1 MLYTVKIM
9 RGKTTLKQFAVIA
22 DGDTTLQKFAADALG
37 GQADDTAV
45 MKKFGVCDSAEFARD
60 SMTEFRL
67 DLLDKVTV
75 NDLSGKFVL
84 IMCREKEIAP
94 TPMSSFFDK
103 LSTGGGTFNH
113 LPPKPT
119 GGRYDMKIKGAL
131 IGVLETQ
138 GLGFQIQDVDMSG
151 SDMLKDVTAALQY
164 VLPFDDAGVFKARSV
179 HLPELLTSRSLG
191 VAPSD
196 QHHGAKKK
204 EDRLDQKALHD
215 HALAIY
221 KHLDL
226 TAWARSPRCFR
237 APPAQPPRSR
247 THRLPAFLAARKS
260 RKSPH
265 RLPPPQVEAVHR
277 RAARALDR
285 ARQDVD
291 EAAGARR
298 PHEGAARADGALARP
313 DQPRRHQ
320 RHDHQTPCRFVPPAL
335 PAVSS

>member
-1 MLYTVKIM
+1 M
-9 RGKTTLKQFAVIA
+9 
-22 DGDTTLQKFAADALG
+22 
-37 GQADDTAV
+37 
-45 MKKFGVCDSAEFARD
+45 KFGVCDSAAFARD
-60 SMTEFRL
+60 SMTEFSL

-75 NDLSGKFVL
+75 NDLSGEFVL

-179 HLPELLTSRSLG
+179 HLPELLTPSRSAWRRAS
-191 VAPSD
+191 APRRQEEED
-196 QHHGAKKK
+196 CLDEGATTT
-204 EDRLDQKALHD
+204 RWQS
-215 HALAIY
+215 
-221 KHLDL
+221 
-226 TAWARSPRCFR
+226 TTPR
-237 APPAQPPRSR
+237 
-247 THRLPAFLAARKS
+247 
-260 RKSPH
+260 PH
-265 RLPPPQVEAVHR
+265 RLGAIAAVLPRAARAAALSNPSPWPSSPPANPQSPTDYHRLQVAVR
-277 RAARALDR
+277 RSAARALDR

-291 EAAGARR
+291 KLQEHAGRMREQRAQTSPRATR
-298 PHEGAARADGALARP
+298 PTPTTPTSRPSNAMSVRA
-313 DQPRRHQ
+313 
-320 RHDHQTPCRFVPPAL
+320 TSM
-335 PAVSS
+335 PAVSADRALGTNLSMCAP